1 MQKPPARREAR
12 RNCQAIGALP
22 AGFTQVVASWED
34 LQRQGL
40 QCGEALV
47 AVETG
52 RKQLLRGILLLS
64 LHKSMPWRYLPCVID
79 PPYDMQIRAWPFS
92 HTDVGAAG
100 LCHIQYCRKWK
111 CLDAL

>member
-1 MQKPPARREAR
+1 MASAICAHSMRLKPPARREAR

-52 RKQLLRGILLLS
+52 LE
-64 LHKSMPWRYLPCVID
+64 
-79 PPYDMQIRAWPFS
+79 
-92 HTDVGAAG
+92 
-100 LCHIQYCRKWK
+100 
-111 CLDAL
+111 